1 MEAAERERRGA
12 DPGKPSNRPP
22 RLRRCIGGPEAVHD
36 VRGLTLW
43 DSLSQ
48 DVRYTI
54 RTLRRWPGYTAATIL
69 TLALGIGANTAVF
82 SVINAAMLTPL
93 PYPDPDKLLRVSLER
108 GGEYRY
114 FPGAGL
120 LDLRTESRTMDVA
133 SVYTYNEQGADL
145 VGPAGPERVP
155 VTQVSAN
162 YFQVLGVAPIAG
174 RVFGAG
180 EERPDA
186 KVVVISERIWRQY
199 LRCGPR
205 GARRTLMLN
214 GSAFQ
219 VIGVLPDSFED
230 PLQPQVELWQPEN
243 LQPGGD
249 NDWDNN
255 RLSAIA
261 RLRPGATIATAQA
274 ESELLVSRHSTNYGT
289 DLVTS
294 ARVAP
299 LQDDLVGAA
308 GPMLYALMAAVGLL
322 LLLACVNVATLML
335 ARAAAR
341 THEITVR
348 AALGSARWRIV
359 RQLLT
364 ESLAL
369 SIAGGVAG
377 LILAR
382 LVTGMLL
389 AAAPVAVLQPDAA
402 ALDRTVFL
410 YCFGVA
416 LVAGLAFG
424 IAPALHAS
432 NPSLETGVA

>member
-1 MEAAERERRGA
+1 M
-12 DPGKPSNRPP
+12 
-22 RLRRCIGGPEAVHD
+22 HD

-199 LRCGPR
+199 LDADHAALG
-205 GARRTLMLN
+205 RTLMLN

-274 ESELLVSRHSTNYGT
+274 ESELLVSRHRHQLRDRPGHI
-289 DLVTS
+289 S
-294 ARVAP
+294 AGCA
-299 LQDDLVGAA
+299 AA
-308 GPMLYALMAAVGLL
+308 G
-322 LLLACVNVATLML
+322 
-335 ARAAAR
+335 
-341 THEITVR
+341 
-348 AALGSARWRIV
+348 
-359 RQLLT
+359 
-364 ESLAL
+364 
-369 SIAGGVAG
+369 
-377 LILAR
+377 
-382 LVTGMLL
+382 
-389 AAAPVAVLQPDAA
+389 
-402 ALDRTVFL
+402 
-410 YCFGVA
+410 
-416 LVAGLAFG
+416 
-424 IAPALHAS
+424 
-432 NPSLETGVA
+432 